1 MHPMHKSQEQFFM
14 HINQQANWCIFT
26 TIVFP
31 WCFYLIFGCS
41 LVWIGGLQKWRA
53 TNAGKHAFCAI
64 DFFIS
69 MLSWAN
75 RVSKNSFRRLV
86 YIVGAHFIY
95 CWITILYI
103 VGAHLYLMLEHISI
117 HSHVHIYIWIC
128 RRRWSL
134 TLFFYAQLSY
144 VHHTQSVKLIPR
156 HHASPCVL
164 NFLCFLWPCVYV
176 IWIQIVASGGRLAAS
191 IPSLEFE
198 WLAATILA
206 GDWRYENMASIP
218 SAGRWRRPSDTPLC
232 GGGRGAPLRGDLH
245 PQWWSTAPLGAW
257 ALTSTAWRWCKLKI

>member
-1 MHPMHKSQEQFFM
+1 MMRNEIEVLIFSPPLAVHCHPERPAARSTSSLHQIHHEFAPPWSICSASDGTEYVAGYFFGGFVLWPLFFGGHQSWDFWCIEIDFFSSKLRLFYAYPWYSVYSNHGYQMHKSQEQFFM

-75 RVSKNSFRRLV
+75 RVSKNSFRRLL

-103 VGAHLYLMLEHISI
+103 VGAHLYLMLEHTFLYI
-117 HSHVHIYIWIC
+117 VLTFYTLLEHIYTLLCGRWDLGGREAA
-128 RRRWSL
+128 RRR
-134 TLFFYAQLSY
+134 
-144 VHHTQSVKLIPR
+144 
-156 HHASPCVL
+156 
-164 NFLCFLWPCVYV
+164 
-176 IWIQIVASGGRLAAS
+176 
-191 IPSLEFE
+191 
-198 WLAATILA
+198 
-206 GDWRYENMASIP
+206 
-218 SAGRWRRPSDTPLC
+218 
-232 GGGRGAPLRGDLH
+232 
-245 PQWWSTAPLGAW
+245 
-257 ALTSTAWRWCKLKI
+257 